1 MNSDLIVKSL
11 CFHGQP
17 LQKIW
22 EGERGNHDLPRLG
35 IANPDYSV
43 YMARQ
48 KNLTFQDRAKRL
60 KLHQFVARN
69 ASILFDSKLIEDMPS
84 AKRRE
89 KPNAFPV
96 VMPPYEAFLSKS
108 IDKSKHVAEI
118 LEVIQPGD
126 IIYGMV
132 LSRTAYGVVVKVLCT
147 GEPVFRYLADIT
159 IKAYVVTQ
167 NLVPAYDKKGNPKTY
182 NANDYVCC
190 EVLDVSADA
199 DRMVLGMKGALTID
213 AKAPLGLITA
223 EQMPEYYKMFTAN
236 DEATVEDLLG
246 KSKAFQNPNCV
257 DLLFQESGLD
267 PNEIYSNIPAL
278 KNRFPQQEYATE
290 LRQIQASKWA
300 FRSVADGIEHFKVGR
315 HSEAFQCLNKALSID
330 PRNVEGLVARGALY
344 ANSGSFKKAV
354 DDFETALKLNPYHAN
369 ARKYMGETLVALG
382 RSYEEESRVDEA
394 RKAYMDCLNI
404 IPHHEDA
411 KSSLDFLNSKTGQ
424 GKQLIDANELALP
437 GTIIKKEVESKKDRS
452 SKKKNK
458 SRKRKDSSSTSSSND
473 SSDSESNSS
482 ESSTTSDSS
491 SSSTDS
497 ESSEDP
503 SFKSKKKNHSR
514 KKSLSPLSKRM
525 ALMDEQHPQ
534 SCTTRY
540 QFNQPFHLANTSSA
554 SGQDDYDSK
563 VRNFLNMTNED
574 EDYESRVRKLI
585 EEASKHK
592 KDRKNDEKSKKKDK
606 KKQKK
611 MKKENK
617 KEKRRKEKSKNN
629 SDLSQLENMELKEAL
644 KILKTLPVPGSGG
657 KSIQDDLEECQ
668 KYEQIVDLLQKR
680 REQSITSKEQQ
691 STSKLVGKSGPY
703 SSFERNIERDS
714 SFNSNQQQ
722 SQLSASKPQ
731 SPPPP
736 PPVKKPTTPP
746 PPPPISIDRPRLP
759 APIQLA
765 PAKPP
770 VVLDKFGSFRLAAF
784 DDSKDLPSTSRKSTS
799 PSPRDRYSRSLSRSR
814 SRSRYRR
821 RSRSPRRSVS
831 RSGRRSRSPR
841 RSRSTRRSIS
851 RRRSRSRSVHRSR
864 SRSVRRSRSRRR
876 SYSRHRSYSRSN
888 RRRFSRTPV
897 RRRSRSYDSVD
908 RRWRGS
914 RSRSRSYSSRS
925 GSRSPID
932 DRRGGRRRG
941 MSYRG
946 SRGFGRGFRGGRG
959 RGRRGGFRGGRR
971 SPFFRPG
978 RRGSFDDRESHQR
991 DDRSSG
997 DEDSYK
1003 RKGRNRDK
1011 DKDGI
1016 DGKWAHDKY
1025 EKSKPIDAAEEE
1037 ENWDDN
1043 PSKVDAIDETV
1054 EEIDK
1059 KIDQAQKER
1068 KEEILQRDKDLLK
1081 KPTPNNL
1088 PF

>member
-784 DDSKDLPSTSRKSTS
+784 DDSKDLP
-799 PSPRDRYSRSLSRSR
+799 
-814 SRSRYRR
+814 
-821 RSRSPRRSVS
+821 
-831 RSGRRSRSPR
+831 
-841 RSRSTRRSIS
+841 
-851 RRRSRSRSVHRSR
+851 
-864 SRSVRRSRSRRR
+864 
-876 SYSRHRSYSRSN
+876 N
-888 RRRFSRTPV
+888 PV
-897 RRRSRSYDSVD
+897 RGLDIDVD
-908 RRWRGS
+908 LDHRADLYRVQGGGRDLLGGHG
-914 RSRSRSYSSRS
+914 RPDVRFRDVDLVQDLFIDHDLDPS
-925 GSRSPID
+925 GGLVLDVVLILDIVHILGLTDVDLVEHQSPID